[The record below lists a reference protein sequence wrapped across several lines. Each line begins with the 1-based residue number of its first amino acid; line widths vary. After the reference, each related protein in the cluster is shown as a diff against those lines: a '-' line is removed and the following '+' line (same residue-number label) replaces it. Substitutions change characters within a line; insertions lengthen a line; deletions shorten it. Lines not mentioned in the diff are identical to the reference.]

1 MTLPKTT
8 TIISVYKETE
18 TLNFILENL
27 TRRTIVPDQII
38 ISKDRDFEEMKL
50 FIDSKAYFCKNRI
63 VKVP

>member
-27 TRRTIVPDQII
+27 TRRTIVTDQII